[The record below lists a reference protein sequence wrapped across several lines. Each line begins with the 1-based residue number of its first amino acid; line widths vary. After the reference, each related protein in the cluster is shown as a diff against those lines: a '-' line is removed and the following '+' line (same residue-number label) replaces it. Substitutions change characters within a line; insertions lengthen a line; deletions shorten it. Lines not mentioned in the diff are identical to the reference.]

1 MSILS
6 AYWSIKL
13 FRVSF
18 RYGNDKDSQF
28 EKGEEK
34 YSIFSWKL
42 EVGGIRRWWILSRLI
57 QQNSERWRRFF
68 SFPWNMD
75 VFCLNGNSLNMA
87 SRPLTA
93 PSKPAVFQNPRKKTV
108 KPLDVKKR
116 VKKVVNKSKI
126 QENKVLQKHSVEMSE
141 FFYPSDFT
149 WNQFLDF

>member
-42 EVGGIRRWWILSRLI
+42 EVGEFADDEYYQDWS
-57 QQNSERWRRFF
+57 N
-68 SFPWNMD
+68 
-75 VFCLNGNSLNMA
+75 
-87 SRPLTA
+87 
-93 PSKPAVFQNPRKKTV
+93 
-108 KPLDVKKR
+108 
-116 VKKVVNKSKI
+116 KI
-126 QENKVLQKHSVEMSE
+126 QNGGVAFSVFRETLSYVVLEITFWK
-141 FFYPSDFT
+141 FYHWGSKFT
-149 WNQFLDF
+149 KK